1 MALKMMLHFM
11 KHFPLFLRN
20 ASPSIHCFLV
30 KDTALSMCLQIV
42 MQYTIYEKCRR
53 NRKEKGPLVVNHRPA
68 VLIHHHILAD
78 HIDIGIGN
86 RCHGFQAFG
95 IPEYFF
101 KILCHTEAFLSR
113 QCLDLFDVLFQQLFC
128 LFLLFA
134 VQKRVEIFFHGFT
147 HQVFQPY
154 RARRLLPPG
163 CRTVPLFHSPVPVCG
178 TFP

>member
-1 MALKMMLHFM
+1 MRF
-11 KHFPLFLRN
+11 
-20 ASPSIHCFLV
+20 
-30 KDTALSMCLQIV
+30 QII
-42 MQYTIYEKCRR
+42 MQHTIYKKCYR
-53 NRKEKGPLVVNHRPA
+53 NREEKGPLVVNHRPA

-78 HIDIGIGN
+78 HIDVGMGN

-113 QCLDLFDVLFQQLFC
+113 QCLDLFDILFQQLFC

-134 VQKRVEIFFHGFT
+134 VQKRIEIFFHGFT

-154 RARRLLPPG
+154 RIAVCFCPVAEQSHFFIVRPQS
-163 CRTVPLFHSPVPVCG
+163 VILFHKTCHMCLSLRVQRRFFHTAFSVDVL
-178 TFP
+178 